1 MNIPLL
7 HKLTPALLPLA
18 LTLHSCSHTDNSR
31 INEADVSGA
40 WMFRIHDEGF
50 SGNDTIRL
58 YRNLTFSESRSVSYS
73 GSDSGFDFSVPFL
86 VNIKGIWH
94 IKNDSLWV
102 HYDYS
107 TLTISI
113 PEHKIRISATG
124 NKADNQ
130 KLNVLAADMKKDLCL
145 HVRGFVQSGYASI
158 SADKVSLGRIT
169 DLQPYSMS
177 ISNGKIKTILKRM
190 PQ

>member
-1 MNIPLL
+1 MSEIINVIRFNTEKMNIPLL

-18 LTLHSCSHTDNSR
+18 LTLHSCSHTDNS
-31 INEADVSGA
+31 ELMKPTYQSA

-94 IKNDSLWV
+94 IKTTRFG
-102 HYDYS
+102 Y
-107 TLTISI
+107 TMTIARLPLVS

-130 KLNVLAADMKKDLCL
+130 KLNVLAADMK
-145 HVRGFVQSGYASI
+145 RPMPPRQGFCAVW
-158 SADKVSLGRIT
+158 LRIN
-169 DLQPYSMS
+169 
-177 ISNGKIKTILKRM
+177 IR
-190 PQ
+190 